1 MRLHH
6 LTATAFGPFADTV
19 SVDFEELNDAGLFL
33 LTGPTGAGK
42 SSLLDAVCFALYGAV
57 PGARGVKTLKSQH
70 AGPAARP
77 EVVLDFSVRDRRFV
91 VRRTPEWS
99 RPKKRGDGLTAEKAS
114 ASITETTGGGD
125 HFLSARAAEVG
136 LLVTDLMGMNAD
148 QFVQV
153 ALLPQGEFQT
163 FLRASSQDRHDVLQ
177 HLFRTNRFARI
188 EDWVHEH
195 SRGLRDRSGRDQ
207 ADVQRLADAVA
218 ERSGTELPAGLSGE
232 HLAPAAGDGRLLA
245 WAGARLDEAAGDL
258 SAAVE
263 HRQRADTAR
272 EAAADRHRSAELAR
286 ERAERRSA
294 AAAVLDTLAETEDD
308 ATRARATLSAA
319 ERAAAC
325 RPLLGL
331 LDQAVRAAD
340 AAETDRVR
348 ALGSLTEASAPGPEV
363 DTADLPGLLRSVR
376 ARATRLETLVPRERA
391 GRLAGRDLE
400 AARARLAEAEADL
413 ARTAARAADL
423 PEEVAALTSRVRE
436 ATARSARRE
445 ALSLALETARRR
457 HAAARELPDADAL
470 VARLADAHRDARD
483 RLLSAREQR
492 ADLLDRRLAEM
503 AAELAGGLTDGAAC
517 QVCGSTDH
525 PAPAEPARDAVTA
538 ADQEAA
544 EARVAGLTEALDAAA
559 ASLRDAEHRRD
570 TCRTAAEGRTP
581 DEARTELDRLTLDLD
596 QAEAAEQQRVVLQA
610 ELDATVRERD
620 TVTTRQSAAA
630 ATAAGLEQTVAG
642 LEQTVRSVAEEL
654 AEVREPAAGSTL
666 EDEVRGLLAL
676 ADRVERAFGDVE
688 SAARAVSRARE
699 LREQADE
706 TVAAHGF
713 DTVDDARDAVL
724 DPDRQR
730 RLTDQLAERDRA
742 ADRAH
747 AVLAELSAGDGTA
760 ADATP
765 DRLEQL
771 AAELVDAD
779 AAAREAARQLHL
791 MEARAEAVAALVR
804 RLHAAVLTWAPLRD
818 KWLRA
823 ESMSRL
829 VRGTG
834 QDNHLQMR
842 LSSYVLATRLDQ
854 VVAAANERLGH
865 MRDQRYLLQRT
876 ERAARKGS
884 QAGLGLEVVD
894 QWTGDA
900 RDPATL
906 SGGETFVVSLSLA
919 LGLADVVTQEA
930 GGTEI
935 DTLFVDEGFGTLD
948 ADTLD
953 DVMDRLDGLRAGGR
967 TVGVVSHVSEL
978 RNRIPTQVHVQK
990 GRAGSTVT
998 VATLVG

>member
-245 WAGARLDEAAGDL
+245 WAAARLDEAAGDL

-263 HRQRADTAR
+263 RRQRADTAR

-348 ALGSLTEASAPGPEV
+348 ALGSLAEESAP
-363 DTADLPGLLRSVR
+363 
-376 ARATRLETLVPRERA
+376 
-391 GRLAGRDLE
+391 
-400 AARARLAEAEADL
+400 
-413 ARTAARAADL
+413 
-423 PEEVAALTSRVRE
+423 
-436 ATARSARRE
+436 
-445 ALSLALETARRR
+445 
-457 HAAARELPDADAL
+457 
-470 VARLADAHRDARD
+470 
-483 RLLSAREQR
+483 
-492 ADLLDRRLAEM
+492 
-503 AAELAGGLTDGAAC
+503 
-517 QVCGSTDH
+517 
-525 PAPAEPARDAVTA
+525 
-538 ADQEAA
+538 
-544 EARVAGLTEALDAAA
+544 
-559 ASLRDAEHRRD
+559 
-570 TCRTAAEGRTP
+570 
-581 DEARTELDRLTLDLD
+581 
-596 QAEAAEQQRVVLQA
+596 
-610 ELDATVRERD
+610 
-620 TVTTRQSAAA
+620 
-630 ATAAGLEQTVAG
+630 
-642 LEQTVRSVAEEL
+642 
-654 AEVREPAAGSTL
+654 
-666 EDEVRGLLAL
+666 
-676 ADRVERAFGDVE
+676 
-688 SAARAVSRARE
+688 
-699 LREQADE
+699 
-706 TVAAHGF
+706 
-713 DTVDDARDAVL
+713 
-724 DPDRQR
+724 
-730 RLTDQLAERDRA
+730 
-742 ADRAH
+742 
-747 AVLAELSAGDGTA
+747 
-760 ADATP
+760 
-765 DRLEQL
+765 
-771 AAELVDAD
+771 
-779 AAAREAARQLHL
+779 
-791 MEARAEAVAALVR
+791 
-804 RLHAAVLTWAPLRD
+804 
-818 KWLRA
+818 
-823 ESMSRL
+823 
-829 VRGTG
+829 
-834 QDNHLQMR
+834 
-842 LSSYVLATRLDQ
+842 
-854 VVAAANERLGH
+854 
-865 MRDQRYLLQRT
+865 
-876 ERAARKGS
+876 
-884 QAGLGLEVVD
+884 
-894 QWTGDA
+894 
-900 RDPATL
+900 
-906 SGGETFVVSLSLA
+906 
-919 LGLADVVTQEA
+919 
-930 GGTEI
+930 
-935 DTLFVDEGFGTLD
+935 
-948 ADTLD
+948 
-953 DVMDRLDGLRAGGR
+953 
-967 TVGVVSHVSEL
+967 
-978 RNRIPTQVHVQK
+978 
-990 GRAGSTVT
+990 
-998 VATLVG
+998 